1 MKFYLYLVGMVAFDL
16 LALVSIKYWYL
27 RNNLVYLLI
36 GMVSFSVTALFL
48 GLSLKYEGVAIAN
61 IIWVALSAILST
73 IIGYY
78 FFKESIVLHQFIGIA
93 IIIVGLIV
101 IQWK

>member
-1 MKFYLYLVGMVAFDL
+1 MKFYLYLIGLVIFDL
-16 LALVSIKYWYL
+16 LALISIKYWYL
-27 RNNLVYLLI
+27 KNSIIYLII
-36 GMVSFSVTALFL
+36 GMFSFSITALFL

-78 FFKESIVLHQFIGIA
+78 LFKEPIALHQFIGIA
-93 IIIVGLIV
+93 IIIMGLVV

>member
-1 MKFYLYLVGMVAFDL
+1 MKFYLYLIGLVIFDL
-16 LALVSIKYWYL
+16 LALISIKYWYL
-27 RNNLVYLLI
+27 KNNLAYLII
-36 GMVSFSVTALFL
+36 GMVSFSITALFL

-78 FFKESIVLHQFIGIA
+78 LFKEPIALHQLS
-93 IIIVGLIV
+93 GLPLLS
-101 IQWK
+101 WDWW